1 MSRGYIESSHTV
13 YTVGGLSSATESEP
27 VVTGSVNLMAPDD
40 WSPFEAAHIFP
51 LEKES
56 LWIAGEFQRWI
67 SDMEDK

>member
-1 MSRGYIESSHTV
+1 MGTSNHLTHGRGAVFRDGIRARD
-13 YTVGGLSSATESEP
+13 GGC